1 MKFAR
6 HIPFVE
12 HLGFELLEWEGGQAR
27 IALDLREELTN
38 SWAVVHG
45 GVTMT
50 LLDVAMAHAA
60 RSPNQPGHPDSSGVV
75 TIEMK
80 TSFVRPGLGI
90 LCVDTNPWVTGAETC
105 ELVLALDA
113 LGDRERAL
121 TLLGDM
127 QHLRAEEGK
136 YWTGY
141 VYPDDVNW
149 PAEHTTYTAAAV
161 VLAVDA
167 LSMTTPGSDIF
178 RGSSLPDGFAEIG
191 LECGC
196 ETADSPARVS

>member
-1 MKFAR
+1 MRGHRDRFADKTTFSMDWYY
-6 HIPFVE
+6 PV
-12 HLGFELLEWEGGQAR
+12 LGG
-27 IALDLREELTN
+27 
-38 SWAVVHG
+38 AVRG
-45 GVTMT
+45 DAGRR
-50 LLDVAMAHAA
+50 L
-60 RSPNQPGHPDSSGVV
+60 
-75 TIEMK
+75 IE
-80 TSFVRPGLGI
+80 SRWDEFVRPGLGI

-113 LGDRERAL
+113 LGDRERAVG
-121 TLLGDM
+121 LLGDM
-127 QHLRAEEGK
+127 QHLRAEEGR

-196 ETADSPARVS
+196 ETADSPARIG

>member
-80 TSFVRPGLGI
+80 TSFVRPGLGR
-90 LCVDTNPWVTGAETC
+90 LVAHGRLLQRTASLAFC
-105 ELVLALDA
+105 EAS
-113 LGDRERAL
+113 
-121 TLLGDM
+121 
-127 QHLRAEEGK
+127 LRDAEEQLVAHATGTFKYLKGLPAGGK
-136 YWTGY
+136 RIQRI
-141 VYPDDVNW
+141 
-149 PAEHTTYTAAAV
+149 
-161 VLAVDA
+161 DA
-167 LSMTTPGSDIF
+167 SD
-178 RGSSLPDGFAEIG
+178 
-191 LECGC
+191 
-196 ETADSPARVS
+196 